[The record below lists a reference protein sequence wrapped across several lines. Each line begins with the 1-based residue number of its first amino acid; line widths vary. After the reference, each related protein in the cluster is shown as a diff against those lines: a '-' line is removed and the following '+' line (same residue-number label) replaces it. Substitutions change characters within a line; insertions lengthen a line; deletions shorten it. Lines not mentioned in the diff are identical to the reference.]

1 MFWAFNSHSQSFE
14 VSSLVSNLNKKVA
27 VTGQT
32 TELEGTNN
40 PLAFVT
46 VMVKEL
52 AIETETNLDGSFHFK
67 LPAGTYTFIYSFIGY
82 CTKEKKVTIPE
93 NHLFTLP
100 KVVLKPKSLKTNP
113 SLELAKEG
121 NI

>member
-1 MFWAFNSHSQSFE
+1 M
-14 VSSLVSNLNKKVA
+14 VSNLNKKVV

-32 TELEGTNN
+32 TELEGTN

-46 VMVKEL
+46 VKVKEL
-52 AIETETNLDGSFHFK
+52 AIETEADLDGSFHFK

-82 CTKEKKVTIPE
+82 CTKEEKITIP
-93 NHLFTLP
+93 NSNLFTLS
-100 KVVLKPKSLKTNP
+100 KVTLKPENLKNDP
-113 SLELAKEG
+113 SLELAKEE